1 MNASTPGQRILLLH
15 NEVAPIL
22 TLTSALEKAGFQV
35 MEGNLPDLAL
45 HELVHDPPCLIL
57 ATEGA
62 GGHSVETLARNL
74 KHDAFLGRLPL
85 IVFVRDSRLND
96 IDWGALGVDDF
107 ITIPYRPEDVVHRVR
122 LCLSRLTRSLDAN
135 PLTRLPGNTTILFE
149 TTARIQSAQPFALAY
164 VDIDNFKSFNDR
176 YGYGRG
182 DEVLIVACRILTT
195 VVGEI
200 AGTEGFV
207 GHVGGDDFVFMSRPD
222 KIDAICQTVI
232 KRFDLVI
239 PDFYDRDDRLKGY
252 IDSVDRRGNKEQFP
266 VMSLSIAVVTNERCP
281 IAHPGD
287 VSKIASELKKRAKA
301 MKGSVYVKDQRGQA
315 IDASGEDVGPAEQN
329 ESLAHKQQKL

>member
-1 MNASTPGQRILLLH
+1 MNHSSAGRRILLLH
-15 NEVAPIL
+15 NELTSTP

-35 MEGNLPDLAL
+35 MEGHLPELAL
-45 HELVHDPPCLIL
+45 HELVHDPPCLVL
-57 ATEGA
+57 AAEGTN
-62 GGHSVETLARNL
+62 GHSVETLTRNL
-74 KHDAFLGRLPL
+74 KLDAFLGRLPL

-96 IDWGALGVDDF
+96 IDWGSLGVDDF
-107 ITIPYRPEDVVHRVR
+107 ITVPYRAEDVVHRIR

-135 PLTRLPGNTTILFE
+135 PLTRLPGNTTILCE
-149 TTARIQSAQPFALAY
+149 TTARIQSRQPFALAY
-164 VDIDNFKSFNDR
+164 LDIDNFKSFNDR

-195 VVGEI
+195 VVGEL
-200 AGTEGFV
+200 AGSEGFV

-222 KIDAICQTVI
+222 TIDAICETII

-239 PDFYDRDDRLKGY
+239 PDFYDREDRLKGY

-266 VMSLSIAVVTNERCP
+266 IMSLSIAVVTNEQVP

-287 VSKIASELKKRAKA
+287 VSKIASELKKKAKA
-301 MKGSVYVKDQRGQA
+301 IKGSVYVKDQRGQVVE
-315 IDASGEDVGPAEQN
+315 IPYETTDPTKILTEQ
-329 ESLAHKQQKL
+329 

>member
-1 MNASTPGQRILLLH
+1 MSHSTTGRRILLLH
-15 NEVAPIL
+15 NEL
-22 TLTSALEKAGFQV
+22 TPALNVTSALEKVGFQV
-35 MEGNLPDLAL
+35 VEGNLPDLAL
-45 HELVHDPPCLIL
+45 HELVHDPPSLIL
-57 ATEGA
+57 AAEGA
-62 GGHSVETLARNL
+62 GGHSVETLTKNL
-74 KHDAFLGRLPL
+74 KLDAFLGRLPL

-96 IDWGALGVDDF
+96 IDWGSLGVDDF
-107 ITIPYRPEDVVHRVR
+107 ITIPYSSEDVVHRIR

-149 TTARIQSAQPFALAY
+149 TTSRIQSRQPFALAY
-164 VDIDNFKSFNDR
+164 LDIDNFKSFNDR

-195 VVGEI
+195 VVGEL
-200 AGTEGFV
+200 AGPEGFV
-207 GHVGGDDFVFMSRPD
+207 GHVGGDDFVFMSRPHT
-222 KIDAICQTVI
+222 IDAICRTVI

-266 VMSLSIAVVTNERCP
+266 IMSLSIAVVTNEQSA

-301 MKGSVYVKDQRGQA
+301 LKGSVYVKDQRDQA
-315 IDASGEDVGPAEQN
+315 VDAFSATADSTAQFPT
-329 ESLAHKQQKL
+329 SD

>member
-1 MNASTPGQRILLLH
+1 MSSSIPGRRILLLH
-15 NEVAPIL
+15 NELAPIEAL
-22 TLTSALEKAGFQV
+22 TAALEKAGFQV
-35 MEGNLPDLAL
+35 VEGNLPDLAL
-45 HELVHDPPCLIL
+45 HELVYDPPCLIL

-85 IVFVRDSRLND
+85 VVFVRDTRLND

-107 ITIPYRPEDVVHRVR
+107 ITIPFRTEDVVHRVR

-149 TTARIQSAQPFALAY
+149 TTARIESGQPFALAY

-182 DEVLIVACRILTT
+182 DEVLVVACRILTT
-195 VVGEI
+195 VVGEL
-200 AGTEGFV
+200 AGSEGFV
-207 GHVGGDDFVFMSRPD
+207 GHVGGDDFVFMSRPNTV
-222 KIDAICQTVI
+222 DAICQTVI

-239 PDFYDRDDRLKGY
+239 PDFYDRDDRLQGY
-252 IDSVDRRGNKEQFP
+252 INSVDRRGNKEQFP

-287 VSKIASELKKRAKA
+287 VSKITSELKKRAKA
-301 MKGSVYVKDQRGQA
+301 LKGSVYVKDERDQA
-315 IDASGEDVGPAEQN
+315 IESSCATVEPTEQN
-329 ESLAHKQQKL
+329 DSPTHEERKY

>member
-1 MNASTPGQRILLLH
+1 MNHSSASRRILLLH
-15 NEVAPIL
+15 HEL
-22 TLTSALEKAGFQV
+22 TSTPVLNSALEKAGYHV
-35 MEGNLPDLAL
+35 VEGHLPDLAL

-57 ATEGA
+57 ATEGTH
-62 GGHSVETLARNL
+62 GHSVETLTKNL
-74 KHDAFLGRLPL
+74 KLDAFLGRLPL

-96 IDWGALGVDDF
+96 IDWGTLGVDDF
-107 ITIPYRPEDVVHRVR
+107 ITIPYRSEDVVHRIR
-122 LCLSRLTRSLDAN
+122 LCLSRLSRSLDAN
-135 PLTRLPGNTTILFE
+135 PLTRLPGNTTILCE
-149 TTARIQSAQPFALAY
+149 TTARIQSQQPFALAY
-164 VDIDNFKSFNDR
+164 LDVDNFKSFNDR

-195 VVGEI
+195 VVGEL
-200 AGTEGFV
+200 AGPEGFV

-222 KIDAICQTVI
+222 HIDQICQTII

-239 PDFYDRDDRLKGY
+239 PDFYDREDRLKGY

-266 VMSLSIAVVTNERCP
+266 IMSLSIAVVTNERGP

-301 MKGSVYVKDQRGQA
+301 LKGSVYVKDQRDRTVEPSSATTHSTTQ
-315 IDASGEDVGPAEQN
+315 VPA
-329 ESLAHKQQKL
+329 AD

>member
-1 MNASTPGQRILLLH
+1 MNPSLPGRRILLLH
-15 NEVAPIL
+15 NELAPIL
-22 TLTSALEKAGFQV
+22 TLTTALEKAGFQIV
-35 MEGNLPDLAL
+35 EGNLPDLAL
-45 HELVHDPPCLIL
+45 HELIHDPPCLIL

-74 KHDAFLGRLPL
+74 KLDAFLGRLPL

-107 ITIPYRPEDVVHRVR
+107 ITIPYRAEDVVHRVR

-149 TTARIQSAQPFALAY
+149 TTAKIESGQLFALAY

-182 DEVLIVACRILTT
+182 DEVLVVACRILTT
-195 VVGEI
+195 VVGEL
-200 AGTEGFV
+200 AGPEGFV
-207 GHVGGDDFVFMSRPD
+207 GHVGGDDFVFISRPD
-222 KIDAICQTVI
+222 TIDAICQTVI

-239 PDFYDRDDRLKGY
+239 PDFYDRDDRQRGY

-266 VMSLSIAVVTNERCP
+266 IMSLSIAVVTNERYP
-281 IAHPGD
+281 ISHPGD

-301 MKGSVYVKDQRGQA
+301 MKGSVYVKDERSRASDSSRMNTEPAKQN
-315 IDASGEDVGPAEQN
+315 DAPAHDE
-329 ESLAHKQQKL
+329 

>member
-1 MNASTPGQRILLLH
+1 MSSSQPGRRILLLH
-15 NEVAPIL
+15 NELAPNV
-22 TLTSALEKAGFQV
+22 TLTAALDKAGYQIA
-35 MEGNLPDLAL
+35 EGTLPDLAL
-45 HELVHDPPCLIL
+45 HELIHDPPCLIL

-96 IDWGALGVDDF
+96 IDWGGLGVDDF
-107 ITIPYRPEDVVHRVR
+107 ITIPYRAEDVVHRVR

-149 TTARIQSAQPFALAY
+149 TTARIESKQPFALAY

-182 DEVLIVACRILTT
+182 DEVLVVACRILTT
-195 VVGEI
+195 VVGEL

-222 KIDAICQTVI
+222 KIDTICQTVI

-266 VMSLSIAVVTNERCP
+266 MMSLSIAVVTNERSP

-301 MKGSVYVKDQRGQA
+301 MKGSVYVTDQRDQA
-315 IDASGEDVGPAEQN
+315 IDASRERVEPTE
-329 ESLAHKQQKL
+329 QQKL

>member
-1 MNASTPGQRILLLH
+1 MNPSTAGRRILLLH
-15 NEVAPIL
+15 HEL
-22 TLTSALEKAGFQV
+22 TPALTMTAALEKAGFQV
-35 MEGNLPDLAL
+35 VEGNLPDLAL

-57 ATEGA
+57 AAEGT
-62 GGHSVETLARNL
+62 GGHSVETLTRNPKL
-74 KHDAFLGRLPL
+74 DAFLGRLPL
-85 IVFVRDSRLND
+85 IVFVRDCRLND
-96 IDWGALGVDDF
+96 IDWSALGVDDF
-107 ITIPYRPEDVVHRVR
+107 ITIPYRVEDVVHRIR

-149 TTARIQSAQPFALAY
+149 TTSRIQSKQPFALAY

-195 VVGEI
+195 VVGEL
-200 AGTEGFV
+200 AGPEGFV
-207 GHVGGDDFVFMSRPD
+207 GHVGGDDFVFMSRPQT
-222 KIDAICQTVI
+222 IDAICQTVI

-239 PDFYDRDDRLKGY
+239 PDFYDREDRLKGY

-266 VMSLSIAVVTNERCP
+266 IMSLSIAVVTNEQSH

-301 MKGSVYVKDQRGQA
+301 LKGSVYVKDQRGQA
-315 IDASGEDVGPAEQN
+315 VDAFSTTTDSTAQHPA
-329 ESLAHKQQKL
+329 SHT